1 MKFTYEIEIQ
11 KALEVAKENVIYGYS
26 LRKQKAKLVFSI
38 LALICL
44 IGIVLSVVPE
54 LRIFQLLVYIFWLVF
69 SLMMVFIGEEM
80 QIRAL
85 QNQTKKIYKNKEKL
99 KHGVLINSEQ
109 IAYYKNDN
117 STMSFPLHSIRR
129 ITYRS
134 DLGGIFFSKSRIAR
148 FVYFVDLSS
157 LEETSR
163 LEVLNTILNNLK
175 DVDAKTELRK
185 SISNE

>member
-1 MKFTYEIEIQ
+1 MEFTYEIEIQ

-26 LRKQKAKLVFSI
+26 FRKQKAKLIFSL

-69 SLMMVFIGEEM
+69 SLMMGLIVEEM
-80 QIRAL
+80 QIKAL
-85 QNQTKKIYKNKEKL
+85 QNRTRKIYKNKEKL

-117 STMSFPLHSIRR
+117 STMSFPLNSIRR

-134 DLGGIFFSKSRIAR
+134 DLGGLFFSKSRIAR

-157 LEETSR
+157 LEETAR

-175 DVDAKTELRK
+175 DVDAQKELRE
-185 SISNE
+185 SISKE

>member
-1 MKFTYEIEIQ
+1 MEFTYEIEIQ

-26 LRKQKAKLVFSI
+26 FRKQKAKLIFSL

-69 SLMMVFIGEEM
+69 SFMMVFIGEEM
-80 QIRAL
+80 QIKAL
-85 QNQTKKIYKNKEKL
+85 QNQTRKIYKNKEKL

-117 STMSFPLHSIRR
+117 STMSFPLNFIRR

-134 DLGGIFFSKSRIAR
+134 DLGGLFFSKSRIAR

-157 LEETSR
+157 LEETAR

-175 DVDAKTELRK
+175 DIDAQKELRE
-185 SISNE
+185 SISRE

>member
-1 MKFTYEIEIQ
+1 MEFTYEIEIQ

-26 LRKQKAKLVFSI
+26 FRKQKAKLIFSL

-44 IGIVLSVVPE
+44 IGIVLSVLPE

-69 SLMMVFIGEEM
+69 SFMMVFIGEEM
-80 QIRAL
+80 QIKAL
-85 QNQTKKIYKNKEKL
+85 QNQTRKIYKNKEKL

-117 STMSFPLHSIRR
+117 STMFFPLNSIRR

-134 DLGGIFFSKSRIAR
+134 DLGGLFFSKSRIAR

-157 LEETSR
+157 LEETAR
-163 LEVLNTILNNLK
+163 LEVLDTILNNLK
-175 DVDAKTELRK
+175 DIDAQKELRE
-185 SISNE
+185 SISRE

>member
-1 MKFTYEIEIQ
+1 MEFTYEIEIQ

-26 LRKQKAKLVFSI
+26 FRKQKAKLIFSL

-80 QIRAL
+80 QIKAL
-85 QNQTKKIYKNKEKL
+85 QNRTRKIYKKKEKL

-117 STMSFPLHSIRR
+117 STMSFPLNSIRR

-134 DLGGIFFSKSRIAR
+134 DLGGLFFSKSRIAR

-157 LEETSR
+157 LEETAR
-163 LEVLNTILNNLK
+163 LEVLNTILNNLE
-175 DVDAKTELRK
+175 DVDAQKELRE
-185 SISNE
+185 SISKE